1 MKRILHLIL
10 IFSVLLALSACGA
23 DGGNSTGTP
32 SEPAPPAVSA
42 SDPSSGSPAASPAGS
57 YKEEA
62 VTVDSSSGDYQISA
76 VLTTPETDE
85 TVPLVVM
92 LHGFGGYKDEGN
104 GFVYIARTLAKR
116 GIASIR
122 MDFARTGEDSRDFTA
137 YTLDGSA
144 ADAEDCV
151 DYAIQHANIDASKLG
166 IFGYSNGG
174 RITTLITGAANQ
186 RYQARVL
193 LAPAVFSDTEG
204 DQANLAECQETGYRE
219 VEWFGNTLKV
229 SREYYESVLNFAEN
243 LRSYQQTDIPTLII
257 RGTEDVMIPEEIVD
271 SFATETGSCKL
282 TIPGADHGYGFY
294 SNDEAG
300 YAVMDTVAGCAAS
313 FFAQYLTDDTAEAMF
328 ANS

>member
-104 GFVYIARTLAKR
+104 GFVYIARTLAKQ
-116 GIASIR
+116 GVASIR
-122 MDFARTGEDSRDFTA
+122 MDFAGTGEDSRDFTA

-193 LAPAVFSDTEG
+193 LAAASSAEG
-204 DQANLAECQETGYRE
+204 YVGK
-219 VEWFGNTLKV
+219 FGNTLKV